1 MPDGPL
7 CDDIPTGLM
16 RRARGEFA
24 EMPGLQL
31 TLHQAAR
38 LWGVDPETSARM
50 LRTLVGAGFLVQ
62 RGDRFWRATAT

>member
-1 MPDGPL
+1 
-7 CDDIPTGLM
+7 M

-50 LRTLVGAGFLVQ
+50 SHGSHAAGLRRCRSTPGAARIAR
-62 RGDRFWRATAT
+62 RGRKDPPYAG